1 MKRLK
6 AWYKRTTEFVP
17 QMTTEEARTRIMTAI
32 DKSRQN
38 ISMLE
43 GKLTQLN
50 DHDLGNEL
58 ERQTIEALK
67 AESNLK
73 M

>member
-43 GKLTQLN
+43 GKLKQLN
-50 DHDLGNEL
+50 D
-58 ERQTIEALK
+58 AK
-67 AESNLK
+67 
-73 M
+73 